1 MITTLLLGQTGN
13 QMFQYAAGRVLAEKH
28 RVPLQIYMWQAADYR
43 LHHFHVAG
51 KTIFDYPPTALKRFF
66 PTQRHGPAG
75 RLSRNV
81 EWCSRMV
88 RIAKRKITGQ
98 ATLNEWESPDNE
110 WLSPD
115 PESHLGAKNHVLLLG
130 HWQKHEYYEPI
141 AAQLAREFTVNTQ
154 PNAANRDMLR
164 RIRASETAVA
174 VHVRRGD
181 YLESSHHFVCHP
193 DYYRAA
199 FRQLGEAL
207 TNPVFFIFSDNIPW
221 TRRHV
226 LPPGET
232 HYVDIN
238 GPLQA
243 HEDMRLMRACSH
255 FVIANSTFSWWPAWL
270 AEARDKI
277 VIAPKAWHTPE
288 VDARVDLGK
297 HCPPHWVRI

>member
-1 MITTLLLGQTGN
+1 MITTLLLDKTGN
-13 QMFQYAAGRVLAEKH
+13 QMFQYAAGRALAEKH
-28 RVPLQIYMWQAADYR
+28 QVPLQIYMYRMADYR
-43 LHHFHVAG
+43 LHHFHVTG
-51 KTIFDYPPTALKRFF
+51 KVSFDYPPAALKRLF

-81 EWCSRMV
+81 ERYFRWV
-88 RIAKRKITGQ
+88 RRTKRKITGQ
-98 ATLNEWESPDNE
+98 ATLNEW
-110 WLSPD
+110 LSPD
-115 PESHLGAKNHVLLLG
+115 PESYLGAKNHVFLMG
-130 HWQKHEYYEPI
+130 HWQKHAYYEPI
-141 AAQLAREFTVNTQ
+141 AASLAREFTVNTQ
-154 PNAANRDMLR
+154 PDAANRDMLR

-174 VHVRRGD
+174 VHVRHGAD
-181 YLESSHHFVCHP
+181 YEESSHHFVCHP

-199 FRQLGEAL
+199 FRQLGEVL
-207 TNPVFFIFSDNIPW
+207 TNPVFFVFSDNMQW
-221 TRRHV
+221 ARRHV

-238 GPLQA
+238 GPLQP

-277 VIAPKAWHTPE
+277 VIAPKAWHTSE